1 MVTDSV
7 ITIAVNIDPFYFE
20 QYMKSGSFRTLRY
33 FQNVKKKHIFLQ
45 KDSSVIAPNN
55 KVPI

>member
-33 FQNVKKKHIFLQ
+33 FQIVKKKIKIVCQKNIFLQ
-45 KDSSVIAPNN
+45 KTHQ
-55 KVPI
+55 